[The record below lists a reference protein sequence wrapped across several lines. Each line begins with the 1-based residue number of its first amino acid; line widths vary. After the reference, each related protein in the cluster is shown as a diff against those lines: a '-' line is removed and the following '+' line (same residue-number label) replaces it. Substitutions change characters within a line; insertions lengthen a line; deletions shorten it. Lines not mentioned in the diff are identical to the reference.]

1 MAKVV
6 KANLKMRLPGGRAS
20 AGPPVGSILGQHGL
34 NLMDFVQAF
43 NDQTKDLNGKDVIVH
58 VRVYED
64 RTFDFDIIGQPVD
77 DLIREAAKL
86 EKGSGKP
93 HVDKVGKITKSQVR
107 EIAEKK
113 MGVLNANDTEAA
125 MKIIAGTARSMGVE
139 VVEG

>member
-1 MAKVV
+1 MAKTV

-58 VRVYED
+58 VRVFED
-64 RTFDFDIIGQPVD
+64 RTFDFNILGQPVD
-77 DLIREAAKL
+77 DLIREAIKID
-86 EKGSGKP
+86 KGSGKP
-93 HVDKVGKITKSQVR
+93 HVDKVGKISKAQIR

-113 MGVLNANDTEAA
+113 MGVLNANDVEAA
-125 MKIIAGTARSMGVE
+125 MKTVAGSARSMGVE
-139 VVEG
+139 VID